1 MLRLTLHK
9 RKTRVRRI
17 ALSAIGLLE
26 LTTKIRQLCFADEHF
41 GRPNMS
47 SYLNLAVRERRG
59 LVYTIE
65 SSYVPYSDTGIFTIY
80 FGCDEKHIDKCFL
93 LIDKELRKVMEQP
106 LDARHLLVAK
116 RQTAGGL
123 LIESQNKESLAL
135 SMAKSFLHQN
145 RFLPYEAVIEKVSAV
160 TAEQMCNVAQQLFAP
175 ENLSRLIYK

>member
-1 MLRLTLHK
+1 P
-9 RKTRVRRI
+9 TRVTQTKDTCQAHCIVGNRAFGI
-17 ALSAIGLLE
+17 DDENTTAMFLLTNI
-26 LTTKIRQLCFADEHF
+26 L
-41 GRPNMS
+41 GGPNMS

-145 RFLPYEAVIEKVSAV
+145 HFLPHEAVIEKVSAV